1 MILNF
6 VSDCGSYP
14 YSTQCPLLSIE
25 IPELTTNVIFPES
38 VPVQTPPRDDYN
50 FTDLDYMT
58 QQQLLDICGQDIIT
72 FSEMG
77 APEKEVLWEKRYV
90 NKVIRVN
97 YNIRFSRFGRGI
109 Y

>member
-1 MILNF
+1 M
-6 VSDCGSYP
+6 
-14 YSTQCPLLSIE
+14 
-25 IPELTTNVIFPES
+25 
-38 VPVQTPPRDDYN
+38 PVQTPPRDDYN

-90 NKVIRVN
+90 LSSDE
-97 YNIRFSRFGRGI
+97 FELEFPELSRAKL
-109 Y
+109 